1 MVKSF
6 KFQAQK
12 AARFEEYQN
21 EDEAMNSLLKND
33 VSHLKALLKVGLL
46 QGFEANEIMV
56 KSNSSKDPHIVKM
69 LLSGGISYDKNLK
82 DMVQKRFV
90 PKL

>member
-6 KFQAQK
+6 KFQARK

-21 EDEAMNSLLKND
+21 EDEAMNSLLKIFSEND

-56 KSNSSKDPHIVKM
+56 KSNSSKDPHIENVT
-69 LLSGGISYDKNLK
+69 I
-82 DMVQKRFV
+82 RW
-90 PKL
+90 